1 MSIDSRR
8 VALLVED
15 EFNLDEFIYPFHRFR
30 EAGAELKVV
39 GSSRAPS
46 FASQGMVVF
55 PDLTGPDAAV
65 EDFDAVIIP
74 GGYAPDWM
82 RRDRNLVAFVRGM
95 HEAGKPVAAI
105 CHGGSMLVSAKILA
119 GRQATSNAAI
129 RDDLEA
135 AGAIWL
141 DEEVV
146 VDGNLITSRRP
157 WDLPALCRAVLAAL
171 GDADAASSPAS
182 LSA

>member
-1 MSIDSRR
+1 MGIEGRR

-39 GSSRAPS
+39 GSSRAAS
-46 FASQGMVVF
+46 FASQGMVVT
-55 PDLTGPDAAV
+55 PDLTGSDARV
-65 EDFDAVIIP
+65 EDFDAVIVP

-82 RRDRNLVAFVRGM
+82 RRDRDLVGFVRGM
-95 HEAGKPVAAI
+95 HEAGKLVAAV

-119 GRQATSNAAI
+119 GRRATSNASI

-157 WDLPALCRAVLAAL
+157 WDLPALCKAVLAVLDRAPV
-171 GDADAASSPAS
+171 AAA
-182 LSA
+182 

>member
-1 MSIDSRR
+1 MSIEGQH

-15 EFNLDEFIYPFHRFR
+15 EFELAEFIYPFHRFR
-30 EAGAELKVV
+30 EAGAEVTV
-39 GSSRAPS
+39 IGTSRAES
-46 FASQGMVVF
+46 FASQGMVVI
-55 PDLTGPDAAV
+55 PDLVAADAKV

-82 RRDRNLVAFVRGM
+82 RRDRVLVGFVRDM
-95 HEAGKPVAAI
+95 HAAGKPVAAI
-105 CHGGSMLVSAKILA
+105 CHGGSMLVSAKILE
-119 GRQATSNAAI
+119 GRRATSNAAI

-157 WDLPALCRAVLAAL
+157 RDLPAMCKAVLAAL
-171 GDADAASSPAS
+171 ESTTGVLA
-182 LSA
+182 

>member
-1 MSIDSRR
+1 MGIEGRR

-39 GSSRAPS
+39 GSSRAGS
-46 FASQGMVVF
+46 FASQGMVVT
-55 PDLTGPDAAV
+55 PDLTGSDVRV
-65 EDFDAVIIP
+65 EDFDAVIVP

-82 RRDRNLVAFVRGM
+82 RRDRDLVGFVRGM
-95 HEAGKPVAAI
+95 HEAGKLVAAV

-119 GRQATSNAAI
+119 GRRATSNASI

-157 WDLPALCRAVLAAL
+157 WDLPALCKAVLAAL
-171 GDADAASSPAS
+171 DRAPVPTA
-182 LSA
+182 